1 MTMIKVNNPV
11 QRNINSIFDELFNE
25 LPAFG
30 RNINNL
36 FSPAVN
42 IVENNEAYYLELM
55 APGRNK
61 EDFAVAVEKDLLTIS
76 YTAKEE
82 AKVEGLKT
90 VRKEY
95 SLQSF
100 KRSFN
105 LDEKINADG
114 IQAKY
119 ENGILKLY
127 LPKKAEV
134 TQPAKSISIQ

>member
-1 MTMIKVNNPV
+1 
-11 QRNINSIFDELFNE
+11 

-42 IVENNEAYYLELM
+42 IVENNEAYHLELM

-82 AKVEGLKT
+82 VKVEGLKT

>member
-1 MTMIKVNNPV
+1 MTMIKVNHPA
-11 QRNINSIFDELFNE
+11 QRNIHSLFDELFNE
-25 LPAFG
+25 LPTFG
-30 RNINNL
+30 KSINNL

-42 IVENNEAYYLELM
+42 IVENAEAYHLELM

-61 EDFAVAVEKDLLTIS
+61 EDFAVSVDKNLLTIS
-76 YTAKEE
+76 YEKKEDVKNE
-82 AKVEGLKT
+82 DVKT
-90 VRKEY
+90 VRREF
-95 SLQSF
+95 SFQSF
-100 KRSFN
+100 KRSFT

-119 ENGILKLY
+119 ENGILKLL

>member
-1 MTMIKVNNPV
+1 MIKVNHPV

-25 LPAFG
+25 LPTFG
-30 RNINNL
+30 RSINNL

-42 IVENNEAYYLELM
+42 IVENAEAYHLELM

-61 EDFAVAVEKDLLTIS
+61 EDFAISVDKNLLTIS
-76 YTAKEE
+76 YEKKEDVKNE
-82 AKVEGLKT
+82 DIKKVRREF
-90 VRKEY
+90 
-95 SLQSF
+95 SFQSF

-119 ENGILKLY
+119 ENGILKLL

>member
-1 MTMIKVNNPV
+1 MIKVNHPV
-11 QRNINSIFDELFNE
+11 QRNIHSIVDELLNE
-25 LPAFG
+25 LPTFG
-30 RNINNL
+30 RSINHL

-42 IVENNEAYYLELM
+42 IVENAEAYHLELM

-61 EDFAVAVEKDLLTIS
+61 EDFAVSVDKNLLTIS
-76 YTAKEE
+76 YEKKEDV
-82 AKVEGLKT
+82 KNDDVKT
-90 VRKEY
+90 VRREF
-95 SLQSF
+95 SFQSF

-119 ENGILKLY
+119 ENGILKLL

-134 TQPAKSISIQ
+134 TQPARSISIQ

>member
-1 MTMIKVNNPV
+1 MIRVNNPV
-11 QRNINSIFDELFNE
+11 QRNINTVFDELFNE
-25 LPAFG
+25 LPSIS
-30 RNINNL
+30 RNFSNL
-36 FSPAVN
+36 FAPAVN
-42 IVENNEAYYLELM
+42 IVENAEAYHLELM

-76 YTAKEE
+76 YSAKDE
-82 AKVEGLKT
+82 AKPEGVKS
-90 VRKEY
+90 VRKEFT
-95 SLQSF
+95 LQSF

-119 ENGILKLY
+119 ENGILKLF